1 MMFREMRRIKQQ
13 LSAEECERILR
24 EQPRGVLC
32 VHGED
37 GYPYGVPIDFL
48 YQDGRLFFHGAREG
62 HKIDALAA
70 CDKVCLTVLD
80 GGERQEGEWWYTFNS
95 VICFGRCR
103 VVEDDG
109 TRLSILRT
117 LGMKYIPTTAEME
130 ATMARSAAR
139 TAVLEM
145 EIDYM
150 TGKAVKE
157 K

>member
-1 MMFREMRRIKQQ
+1 MFREMRRIKQQ

>member
-1 MMFREMRRIKQQ
+1 MFREMRRSAQQ
-13 LSAEECERILR
+13 LPENVCADVLQRGKT
-24 EQPRGVLC
+24 GVLA
-32 VHGED
+32 VQGD
-37 GYPYGVPIDFL
+37 GGYPYAVPLNYL
-48 YQDGRLFFHGAREG
+48 YADGKIYFHCAREG

>member
-1 MMFREMRRIKQQ
+1 MFREMRRIKQQ

-48 YQDGRLFFHGAREG
+48 YQDGRLYFHGARGG

-70 CDKVCLTVLD
+70 CDKACLTVLD

-109 TRLSILRT
+109 TRLSVLRT
-117 LGMKYIPTTAEME
+117 LGMKYIPTTEEME

>member
-1 MMFREMRRIKQQ
+1 MFREMRRIKQQ

-24 EQPRGVLC
+24 EQPRGILC

-48 YQDGRLFFHGAREG
+48 YQDGRLYFHGAREG

-80 GGERQEGEWWYTFNS
+80 EGERQEGEWWYAFRS
-95 VICFGRCR
+95 VICFGRVR
-103 VVEDDG
+103 LVTDDE
-109 TRLSILRT
+109 TRLSVLRA
-117 LGMKYIPTTAEME
+117 LGMKYIPTTEEME

-145 EIDYM
+145 EIDHM
-150 TGKAVKE
+150 TGKLVKE